1 MLYVPHRRIS
11 NRRRPAMSLEMFILI
26 GIILCM
32 SIVAYDEWSKS

>member
-1 MLYVPHRRIS
+1 MCHTGAS
-11 NRRRPAMSLEMFILI
+11 ATGDQTMSLEMFILI

>member
-1 MLYVPHRRIS
+1 VCHIGAS
-11 NRRRPAMSLEMFILI
+11 ATEGDQTMSLEMFILI